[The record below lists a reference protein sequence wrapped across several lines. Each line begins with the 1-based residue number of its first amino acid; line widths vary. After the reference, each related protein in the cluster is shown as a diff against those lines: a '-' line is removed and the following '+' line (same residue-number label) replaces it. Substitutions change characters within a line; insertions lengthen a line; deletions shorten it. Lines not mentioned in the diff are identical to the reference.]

1 MQLTNKKKIFWK
13 KFLHKK
19 LNANILINFIDFF
32 FFLCENHSSFLR
44 AILKKWIEGLN

>member
-32 FFLCENHSSFLR
+32 LCENNSSFLR
-44 AILKKWIEGLN
+44 AIKKNG